1 MIPTFQFSIEGRSID
16 LPAFIMFVVWDKI
29 RIVAHGVPLIVCV
42 CVVTALAND
51 LSDAN
56 LDGRI
61 HSLVRTSLP
70 SVELIDYQ
78 LSCQF

>member
-16 LPAFIMFVVWDKI
+16 LPAFILFVICKI
-29 RIVAHGVPLIVCV
+29 KIVAHGVPLIVCV

-51 LSDAN
+51 SSDTN